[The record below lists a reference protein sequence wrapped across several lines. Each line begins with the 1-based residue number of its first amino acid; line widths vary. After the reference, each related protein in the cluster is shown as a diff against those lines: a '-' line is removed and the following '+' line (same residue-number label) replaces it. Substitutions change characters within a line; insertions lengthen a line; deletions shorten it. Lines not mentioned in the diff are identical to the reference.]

1 MRQVPIS
8 LLLLFPTLTAC
19 QSPIPA
25 MSASPSSTPAP
36 LPTAIASISTPIP
49 TPSSPVSGTSSE
61 PSPLPLPMT
70 AHPAPQEV
78 SVIPTVVLAFSRTEG
93 VPGMTVELT
102 GTGLNQVDKVLLAGI
117 SLVVTERNPNR
128 LLFTLPNTSNGE
140 KRLEVFT
147 PEGKIAE
154 TLFQLVGGTSP
165 SSGGGGGGGGG
176 TSSVS
181 EPAAITLTAPTAN
194 AVLTGSVL
202 LQVNVD
208 AASLQKVEYFS
219 NSQKLGESTAAP
231 YALNWDTTQV
241 ASGNHILS
249 AKLIDTA
256 NQELTSPSVSVRV
269 NQAPVITA
277 LTASLN
283 PIPGIP
289 YTTQLQCTAT
299 DVEDDVTITWSTVG
313 GLFGT
318 FTPDQSNVYWTA
330 PTGAGGPYGIRCT
343 VSDGL
348 HTVYQDLSVAVI
360 RGNGAVSSHGGL
372 F

>member
-1 MRQVPIS
+1 MYRAPFS
-8 LLLLFPTLTAC
+8 LLLLFPTLIAC
-19 QSPIPA
+19 QSPVPA
-25 MSASPSSTPAP
+25 MSIPPSSTP
-36 LPTAIASISTPIP
+36 LQTIIASISTPSP
-49 TPSSPVSGTSSE
+49 TPSPSVSGTYSE
-61 PSPLPLPMT
+61 PSPLPLPMI

-78 SVIPTVVLAFSRTEG
+78 SVTPAVVLAFSRTEG

-154 TLFQLVGGTSP
+154 TLFQLMGGTSP

-181 EPAAITLTAPTAN
+181 EAVAITLTVPTAN

-202 LQVNVD
+202 LQVNVN
-208 AASLQKVEYFS
+208 APTPLQKVEYFS
-219 NSQKLGESTAAP
+219 SAQKLGESTVAP
-231 YALNWDTTQV
+231 YALTWDTTQV
-241 ASGNHILS
+241 ASGNHTLT
-249 AKLIDTA
+249 AKLIDVA

-269 NQAPVITA
+269 NQAPVIIS

-318 FTPDQSNVYWTA
+318 FTPHESGVYWTA
-330 PTGAGGPYGIRCT
+330 PTGAGGPYGIRCS
-343 VSDGL
+343 VSDGM
-348 HTVYQDLSVAVI
+348 HTVHQDLSVAVI